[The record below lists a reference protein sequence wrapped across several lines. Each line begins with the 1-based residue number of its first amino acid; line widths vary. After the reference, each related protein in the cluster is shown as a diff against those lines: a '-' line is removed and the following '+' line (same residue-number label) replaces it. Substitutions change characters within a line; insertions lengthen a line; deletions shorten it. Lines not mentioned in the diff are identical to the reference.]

1 MQTPA
6 SSSEPDN
13 DLPRKAQVFFERGDT
28 IAQTGNFEFAVDL
41 YIQGLA
47 LDPDNAVAHEKL
59 RAISLKRKAVG
70 GKAMGIIDKMKLPR
84 AKDAKTRM
92 LNAEKLLAYE
102 PGSTDHMSA
111 LAEAARE
118 AKFNATE
125 TWIEGIAR
133 SAPGNRG

>member
-1 MQTPA
+1 MQSSA
-6 SSSEPDN
+6 SPSEPND

-28 IAQTGNFEFAVDL
+28 IAQTGNFEFAVEL

-59 RAISLKRKAVG
+59 RAISLKRKALG
-70 GKAMGIIDKMKLPR
+70 GKAMGLFEKMKLPR
-84 AKDAKTRM
+84 AKDTKTRM

-111 LAEAARE
+111 LGQAARE
-118 AKFNATE
+118 GDFTE
-125 TWIEGIAR
+125 TEAWIERIAR
-133 SAPGNRG
+133 LALGNPG